1 MREQDQR
8 QQETMG
14 AGSTE
19 GAAQEESGLLS
30 AIVEGTPDA
39 VFVKDLDGR
48 YLMVNS
54 ACARIL
60 GRPKEEIVGRDDAQL
75 LPPETAARLA
85 RVDRLVMDTGEA
97 SSYEEV
103 LPVAG
108 RPRTYLST
116 KSVYRDAAGNAAGI
130 IGISRDITER
140 KEAERTQ
147 RFLAEA
153 GALLASS
160 LDYRATLASVA
171 RLAVPTLADWCGVD
185 VFAEDG
191 SVERLAVAHEDPGK
205 VPLALELQERYPA
218 DPETPGGVHNVF
230 RTGNPEFYPE
240 VTDTMLEATAR
251 DAEHLR
257 LLREIGFRSVII
269 VPMVARGRTLGA
281 VTLVLSELGR
291 RFGESDLRLA
301 EELARRSATAVDN
314 AKLYEEA
321 NKEIAERRRAQE
333 DLQTSRDQLE
343 VVLRGVAD
351 GVTAQDPTGRV
362 IYANEAAARLLGYSS
377 AREFTE
383 APGGEVMAG
392 FEVFDEEGRP
402 FPLED
407 LPGRR
412 TLSGEEGAEE
422 VLRFRVLA
430 TSEERWSVVR
440 AEPVFDERGEVR
452 LAVNIFRDVTE
463 SRRAEEERARLAA
476 IVRSSDDAIFG
487 KTLDGT
493 ITSWNPGAEKIYG
506 YPAEEAV
513 GRPVSMLAPPEV
525 SDEIPAIL
533 EKVRRGEVV
542 AEHETVRLTKGG
554 RRIDVSLTVSPIK
567 DSAGKVVGASTIAR
581 DVTERKR
588 AEEAAIEV
596 REAERGRLARDLHD
610 GVLQDLSVVVQ
621 RLEVRRVAS
630 EMEGSD
636 AGLDREID
644 ALRRAV
650 RGLREAVY
658 DLRPGEEAPFLDRM
672 EQMVRHYRNL
682 TPERDIALAVEE
694 GFPLDLPEG
703 AATHLLRLVREA
715 LTNAR
720 QHSAARRV
728 SVCLGATEGGLS
740 VEVADDGRGFAA
752 GEAGWGIGL
761 STMRERAAL
770 LGGDLEVRSEPGE
783 GTRVRL
789 RLARPATP

>member
-1 MREQDQR
+1 MGVRRTREATAL
-8 QQETMG
+8 EVP
-14 AGSTE
+14 
-19 GAAQEESGLLS
+19 GLLS

-48 YLMVNS
+48 YLLVNS
-54 ACARIL
+54 ACTRIL
-60 GRPKEEIVGRDDAQL
+60 GRPKEEIVGRSDAQI
-75 LPPETAARLA
+75 LPPEAAARLA
-85 RVDRLVMDTGEA
+85 EVDRLVMDTGEA

-116 KSVYRDAAGNAAGI
+116 KSVHRDAAGNALGI

-140 KEAERTQ
+140 K
-147 RFLAEA
+147 L
-153 GALLASS
+153 
-160 LDYRATLASVA
+160 
-171 RLAVPTLADWCGVD
+171 
-185 VFAEDG
+185 
-191 SVERLAVAHEDPGK
+191 
-205 VPLALELQERYPA
+205 
-218 DPETPGGVHNVF
+218 
-230 RTGNPEFYPE
+230 
-240 VTDTMLEATAR
+240 
-251 DAEHLR
+251 
-257 LLREIGFRSVII
+257 
-269 VPMVARGRTLGA
+269 
-281 VTLVLSELGR
+281 
-291 RFGESDLRLA
+291 
-301 EELARRSATAVDN
+301 
-314 AKLYEEA
+314 
-321 NKEIAERRRAQE
+321 
-333 DLQTSRDQLE
+333 
-343 VVLRGVAD
+343 
-351 GVTAQDPTGRV
+351 
-362 IYANEAAARLLGYSS
+362 
-377 AREFTE
+377 
-383 APGGEVMAG
+383 
-392 FEVFDEEGRP
+392 
-402 FPLED
+402 
-407 LPGRR
+407 
-412 TLSGEEGAEE
+412 
-422 VLRFRVLA
+422 
-430 TSEERWSVVR
+430 
-440 AEPVFDERGEVR
+440 
-452 LAVNIFRDVTE
+452 
-463 SRRAEEERARLAA
+463 AEEERARLAA
-476 IVRSSDDAIFG
+476 IVRSSEDAIFG

-636 AGLDREID
+636 AGLDQEID

-672 EQMVRHYRNL
+672 EQMVRHYRDL

>member
-1 MREQDQR
+1 MRDQDQR

-14 AGSTE
+14 AGRTE
-19 GAAQEESGLLS
+19 GAAQEEPDLLS

-60 GRPKEEIVGRDDAQL
+60 GRPKEGIVGRDDAQI
-75 LPPETAARLA
+75 LPPEAAARLA
-85 RVDRLVMDTGEA
+85 EKDRVVIDTGEA

-116 KSVYRDAAGNAAGI
+116 KSVYHDAAGNALGI

-153 GALLASS
+153 GALLSSS
-160 LDYRATLASVA
+160 LEYRTTLASVA

-185 VFAEDG
+185 VLAEDG
-191 SVERLAVAHEDPGK
+191 TVERLAVAHEDPGK
-205 VPLALELQERYPA
+205 VHLALELQERYPA
-218 DPETPGGVHNVF
+218 DPEAPGGVHNVF
-230 RTGNPEFYPE
+230 RTGSPEFYPE
-240 VTDTMLEATAR
+240 VTDAMLEATAR
-251 DAEHLR
+251 DAEHLG

-281 VTLVLSELGR
+281 VTLVSSESGR

-321 NKEIAERRRAQE
+321 NKEITERRRAQE
-333 DLQTSRDQLE
+333 ELRASRDQLE

-351 GVTAQDPTGRV
+351 GVTAQDATGRL
-362 IYANEAAARLLGYSS
+362 IYANEAAARLVGYAS

-383 APGGEVMAG
+383 APVGEVMAG

-402 FPLED
+402 FPLGH

-412 TLSGEEGAEE
+412 ALSGEEGAEE
-422 VLRFRVLA
+422 VLRFRALA
-430 TSEERWSVVR
+430 TGEERWSVVR

-452 LAVNIFRDVTE
+452 VAVNIFRDVTE

-513 GRPVSMLAPPEV
+513 GSPVSMLAPPEV

-542 AEHETVRLTKGG
+542 ADHGTVRLTKDG

-567 DSAGKVVGASTIAR
+567 DSGGKVVGASTIAR

-588 AEEAAIEV
+588 AEEAAFEV
-596 REAERGRLARDLHD
+596 REAERSRMARDLHD

-621 RLEVRRVAS
+621 ELEARRVMS

-636 AGLDREID
+636 AGLGREID

-658 DLRPGEEAPFLDRM
+658 DLRPGEEEPFLERV
-672 EQMVRHYRNL
+672 EEMVVHYRDL
-682 TPERDIALAVEE
+682 TPEREVDLVVED
-694 GFPLDLPEG
+694 GFPSELPEG
-703 AATHLLRLVREA
+703 VPIQLLRLVREA

-728 SVCLGATEGGLS
+728 RVTLGADEDQLDI
-740 VEVADDGRGFAA
+740 EVADDGRGFAA
-752 GEAGWGIGL
+752 GTADGGMGL

-770 LGGDLEVRSEPGE
+770 LGGELEVRSKPGE

-789 RLARPATP
+789 RYARPDTP